1 MIDKLK
7 YEDILAIA
15 SELKKQASVIDRLA
29 KSRSIQDLMDFSATV
44 EGYSKFLENTVEMNK
59 AADEALADLVAMQKN
74 FH

>member
-15 SELKKQASVIDRLA
+15 SELKKQASVIDSLA

-59 AADEALADLVAMQKN
+59 AADTALADLVAMQKN